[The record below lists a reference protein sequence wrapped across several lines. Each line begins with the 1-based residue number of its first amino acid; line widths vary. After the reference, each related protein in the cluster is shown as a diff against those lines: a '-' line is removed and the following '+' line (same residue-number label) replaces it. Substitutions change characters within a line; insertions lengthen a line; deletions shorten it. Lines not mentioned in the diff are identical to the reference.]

1 VELPLK
7 FTNNKIKIEEI
18 QEKFLNKLL
27 LERNAYSP
35 PFDHNEAWWTRFS
48 AQIWNEVCHGFFFLL
63 VLVSS
68 CSLADAHDNDNSLT
82 ILIRSVKYGLRYAT
96 R

>member
-1 VELPLK
+1 MDPTGEFTLNMVNVELPLK

-18 QEKFLNKLL
+18 HEKFLNKLL

-48 AQIWNEVCHGFFFLL
+48 AQIWNELDDFDKIGKIWLEICDEVDKE
-63 VLVSS
+63 VYPVE
-68 CSLADAHDNDNSLT
+68 
-82 ILIRSVKYGLRYAT
+82 
-96 R
+96 